1 MIAAILL
8 IPTKGDPHGLLKEGP
23 CGARP
28 PMARL
33 ESADMHEPV
42 YPSPCGYSCDLED
55 ASGAG
60 GCKSGGACQRTLTQ
74 ECSWCGESWPCS
86 DAGTVANPERWR
98 GLASYGYTP
107 LPKGE
112 ALVLAWD
119 GEPGDEVQPYIE
131 RAGIDYALL
140 APFVTYALK
149 GMDIGQGPWPGTLVL
164 LDAEGR
170 EVKDSPATGPQQE
183 KTP

>member
-28 PMARL
+28 PMAWYCDDYQAWEQWHRGMDH
-33 ESADMHEPV
+33 AEPCEWAAMV
-42 YPSPCGYSCDLED
+42 KRARC
-55 ASGAG
+55 
-60 GCKSGGACQRTLTQ
+60 
-74 ECSWCGESWPCS
+74 
-86 DAGTVANPERWR
+86 
-98 GLASYGYTP
+98 
-107 LPKGE
+107 